1 MLNEFRVIIVG
12 FENYEL
18 LRDYCDYFL
27 RNKLSDPNLKIIIVS
42 GAEDSLGDRYAAER
56 GLPIERFTANWEKY
70 GKRAGYLRNIKMAEV
85 GNALIAFRSA
95 YALNRGIDMMIDIA
109 RKKHLLVR
117 EITEEA

>member
-1 MLNEFRVIIVG
+1 MLNEFRVIIAG
-12 FENYEL
+12 FGNYEL

-27 RNKLSDPNLKIIIVS
+27 RNKFSDPNLKIIIVS
-42 GAEDSLGDRYAAER
+42 GAEDSLGERYAAER

-70 GKRAGYLRNIKMAEV
+70 GKRAGYLRNIGMAEV